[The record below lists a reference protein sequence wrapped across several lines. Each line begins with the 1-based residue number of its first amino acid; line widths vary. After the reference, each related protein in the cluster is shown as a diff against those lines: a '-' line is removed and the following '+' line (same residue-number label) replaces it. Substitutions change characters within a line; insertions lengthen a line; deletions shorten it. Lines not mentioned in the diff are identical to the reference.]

1 MFAFDTLLFSFFLP
15 IFVDLII
22 NKNFEINI
30 PLERK
35 KERGVLREKKIR
47 MIRTKK

>member
-15 IFVDLII
+15 IFVDLLI

-35 KERGVLREKKIR
+35 KREKS
-47 MIRTKK
+47 TKREKNTHDKN